1 MAHII
6 LSGFLVRLRFSQST
20 SIEYVPHVALH
31 CVHHYVKLPAI
42 TRYDRTCFFLF
53 FLRQEGEIWCRGP
66 NVMSGYYLDEA
77 ATKEVMTEDG
87 WFKTGDIGK
96 YDENKYLYITDRLKE
111 LIKVTILILILPL
124 SQLIE

>member
-1 MAHII
+1 
-6 LSGFLVRLRFSQST
+6 
-20 SIEYVPHVALH
+20 
-31 CVHHYVKLPAI
+31 
-42 TRYDRTCFFLF
+42 
-53 FLRQEGEIWCRGP
+53 
-66 NVMSGYYLDEA
+66 MSGYYLDEA

-111 LIKVTILILILPL
+111 LIKVTTLILILPL